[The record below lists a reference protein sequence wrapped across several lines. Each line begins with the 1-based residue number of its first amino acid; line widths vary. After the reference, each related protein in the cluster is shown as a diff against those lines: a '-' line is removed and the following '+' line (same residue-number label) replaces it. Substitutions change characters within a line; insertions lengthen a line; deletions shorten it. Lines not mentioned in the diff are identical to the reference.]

1 MKVDV
6 GDPHVRGAPPVRLL
20 VSGALYGR
28 GKRNEA
34 TARIV
39 APPAFDPKSFKVTL
53 DAYGLAGGVRSQD
66 FRLPVRGCGGVSC
79 KTLWVH
85 ARWRMCQTSNS

>member
-6 GDPHVRGAPPVRLL
+6 GGPHVRDPPPVWLL

-39 APPAFDPKSFKVTL
+39 APPAFDPKSFKFTL
-53 DAYGLAGGVRSQD
+53 AAYGLAGGVRSQD

>member
-1 MKVDV
+1 
-6 GDPHVRGAPPVRLL
+6 VRDALPVRLL
-20 VSGALYGR
+20 VSCALYGH
-28 GKRNEA
+28 GKSNEA

-39 APPAFDPKSFKVTL
+39 TLAGWEPESFQVTL
-53 DAYGLAGGVRSQD
+53 DAHGLAGQVRSQD
-66 FRLPVRGCGGVSC
+66 FWLSVRGCEGVSC

>member
-39 APPAFDPKSFKVTL
+39 APPAFDPKSFKFTL
-53 DAYGLAGGVRSQD
+53 DAYGLAGGGEKPRFSAASEGVWRCELQD
-66 FRLPVRGCGGVSC
+66 PMGSC
-79 KTLWVH
+79 
-85 ARWRMCQTSNS
+85 

>member
-6 GDPHVRGAPPVRLL
+6 GGPHVRDPPPVRLL

-34 TARIV
+34 KSRIV
-39 APPAFDPKSFKVTL
+39 ALPAFDPKSFKVTL

-79 KTLWVH
+79 KNLWVH